1 MTLCGDM
8 WAAVIENYYSCYT
21 LSRHWSQV
29 LGLQG
34 LHSMEDL
41 VHTWTLSHA
50 VMLEDVC
57 LWVLSCSVVS
67 DSFVTPW
74 TVACQAPLSMGFL
87 QVRIL
92 EWVATSSSRGP
103 SQPRD

>member
-41 VHTWTLSHA
+41 VHTWTLSHT
-50 VMLEDVC
+50 VML
-57 LWVLSCSVVS
+57 VS
-67 DSFVTPW
+67 
-74 TVACQAPLSMGFL
+74 
-87 QVRIL
+87 
-92 EWVATSSSRGP
+92 
-103 SQPRD
+103 